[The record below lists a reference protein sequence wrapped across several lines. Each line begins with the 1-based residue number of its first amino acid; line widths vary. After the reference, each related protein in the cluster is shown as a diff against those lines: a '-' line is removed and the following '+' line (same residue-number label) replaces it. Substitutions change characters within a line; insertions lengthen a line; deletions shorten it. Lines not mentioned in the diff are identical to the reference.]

1 MDLVQIP
8 TTLLAQVDSSVGGK
22 VAIDLEAGKNLAGSF
37 YQPKLVL
44 MDPAALD
51 TLSDATFS
59 DGMAEVIKYGC
70 IWDRAFF
77 DFLAAH
83 PSRAEIMAEIEHVL
97 YTCCDIKRQVVM
109 ADERDT
115 GLRMILN
122 FGHTIGHAFELAGRY
137 ETWTHGQ
144 AVAAG
149 MNWAA
154 RLGAAAGVTPAG
166 TAQAITALT
175 EKFGLPAD
183 IPCPWNI
190 MAEAVGLD
198 KKRSGDSITL
208 IFLSQL
214 GTTAPTKMK
223 KDELLALLKPMFEK

>member
-1 MDLVQIP
+1 M
-8 TTLLAQVDSSVGGK
+8 TWKRGK
-22 VAIDLEAGKNLAGSF
+22 IW
-37 YQPKLVL
+37 P
-44 MDPAALD
+44 DPSTSPNWCSWTRRRLD

-154 RLGAAAGVTPAG
+154 RLGAARRGHPG
-166 TAQAITALT
+166 RDPHRPL
-175 EKFGLPAD
+175 
-183 IPCPWNI
+183 
-190 MAEAVGLD
+190 
-198 KKRSGDSITL
+198 RR
-208 IFLSQL
+208 
-214 GTTAPTKMK
+214 
-223 KDELLALLKPMFEK
+223 

>member
-1 MDLVQIP
+1 
-8 TTLLAQVDSSVGGK
+8 
-22 VAIDLEAGKNLAGSF
+22 
-37 YQPKLVL
+37 

-149 MNWAA
+149 MN
-154 RLGAAAGVTPAG
+154 
-166 TAQAITALT
+166 
-175 EKFGLPAD
+175 
-183 IPCPWNI
+183 
-190 MAEAVGLD
+190 
-198 KKRSGDSITL
+198 
-208 IFLSQL
+208 
-214 GTTAPTKMK
+214 
-223 KDELLALLKPMFEK
+223 